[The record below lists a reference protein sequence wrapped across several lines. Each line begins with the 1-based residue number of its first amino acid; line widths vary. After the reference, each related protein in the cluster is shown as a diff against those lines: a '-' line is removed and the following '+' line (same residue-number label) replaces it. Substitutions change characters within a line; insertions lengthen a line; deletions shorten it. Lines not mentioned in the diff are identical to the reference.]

1 MYYKKFFLFTNY
13 FIMPK
18 KIVMYNRK
26 GVQGTKE
33 EKQETQSSNVNSIIK
48 AIITTNYTR
57 WTMPASKTYASHYF
71 EVLDRHP
78 ALVSCEF
85 YYSFL
90 LFGLVWE
97 GRGVYSTFVIESS
110 NSKELHLL
118 SPYLSH
124 LSSLPL
130 SFQNIKKDK

>member
-1 MYYKKFFLFTNY
+1 MFSLHPFPYLYIFESIHGKQEHIKPDAMQKNIDATMLKLKNPMLPIPKYAMYYKKFFLFTNY

-57 WTMPASKTYASHYF
+57 
-71 EVLDRHP
+71 
-78 ALVSCEF
+78 
-85 YYSFL
+85 
-90 LFGLVWE
+90 
-97 GRGVYSTFVIESS
+97 
-110 NSKELHLL
+110 
-118 SPYLSH
+118 
-124 LSSLPL
+124 
-130 SFQNIKKDK
+130 